1 MLRRLTRPCPTAPH
15 AHPHPASGGS
25 SPASSPE
32 AAAHPGWAVVAE
44 LVCPSSG
51 DSEGSLADHRIT
63 CTGAQGKPVEAAFYD
78 QSVELDR
85 RVSTFE
91 CKPGVKSVAGKDW
104 MVPAVSDEQVVA
116 RLLDAGGIN
125 LC

>member
-1 MLRRLTRPCPTAPH
+1 MLRRLTFACATATLALPL
-15 AHPHPASGGS
+15 AACGAG
-25 SPASSPE
+25 SPASSAE
-32 AAAHPGWAVVAE
+32 AAAHPGWVVVAE

-51 DSEGSLADHRIT
+51 DSEGSLTDHRIT
-63 CTGAQGKPVEAAFYD
+63 CTAPAGTPVEAAFYD
-78 QSVELDR
+78 QAVELDR

>member
-1 MLRRLTRPCPTAPH
+1 VLRRLTLACATAALALPL
-15 AHPHPASGGS
+15 AACGGS

-63 CTGAQGKPVEAAFYD
+63 CTSAQGKPVEAAFYD
-78 QSVELDR
+78 QAVELDR

-91 CKPGVKSVAGKDW
+91 CQPGVKSVAGTDW

-116 RLLDAGGIN
+116 KLLDAGGIN